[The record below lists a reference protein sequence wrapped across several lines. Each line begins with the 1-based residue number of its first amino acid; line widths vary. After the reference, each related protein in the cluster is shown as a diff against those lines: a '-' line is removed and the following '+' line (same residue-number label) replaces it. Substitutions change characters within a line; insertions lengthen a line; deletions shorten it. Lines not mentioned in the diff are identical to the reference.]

1 MPKIVCGVQKIG
13 LKMCVTDQCE
23 FIVPWLFKAVYK
35 RINIFALVWVVGSSL
50 N

>member
-23 FIVPWLFKAVYK
+23 FIVP
-35 RINIFALVWVVGSSL
+35 
-50 N
+50 